1 MPHTLALRDQ
11 RLLDELRACPGER
24 VLILGNH
31 NTALLG
37 LAEAGFTTQH
47 RRALYEAAPV
57 LALSHEP
64 LAAVPVD
71 AVNVHGHLHEG
82 TERTHGHVN
91 VPVERWKYE
100 PTPMAAVAAGAL
112 KRWR

>member
-37 LAEAGFTTQH
+37 LAEACFTTQH
-47 RRALYEAAPV
+47 RRAL
-57 LALSHEP
+57 
-64 LAAVPVD
+64 
-71 AVNVHGHLHEG
+71 
-82 TERTHGHVN
+82 
-91 VPVERWKYE
+91 
-100 PTPMAAVAAGAL
+100 
-112 KRWR
+112 